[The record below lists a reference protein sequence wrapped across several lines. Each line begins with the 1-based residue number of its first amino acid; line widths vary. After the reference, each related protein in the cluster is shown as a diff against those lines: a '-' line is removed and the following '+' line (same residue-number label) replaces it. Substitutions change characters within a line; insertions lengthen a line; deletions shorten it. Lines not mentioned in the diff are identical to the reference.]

1 MIIGY
6 IAGALTTIAFAPQLQ
21 KALTT
26 KSTTD
31 VSLIMLL
38 CSTSGMIL
46 WIFYGI
52 QIKDPAIVV
61 ANSISVVLA
70 SSLLCLKLKNDY
82 ASYIFKLGRNTL
94 AFDNKSLLPRK
105 WYISSLLYVWINLRD
120 LWIWGSMSISYWKLW
135 YENLSHFLQIWKYTR
150 FSELKLSTIHEHGP
164 KTSSIKTL

>member
-46 WIFYGI
+46 WLFYGI

-82 ASYIFKLGRNTL
+82 ASSIFKFGRK
-94 AFDNKSLLPRK
+94 D
-105 WYISSLLYVWINLRD
+105 IGV
-120 LWIWGSMSISYWKLW
+120 
-135 YENLSHFLQIWKYTR
+135 
-150 FSELKLSTIHEHGP
+150 
-164 KTSSIKTL
+164 